1 MSSFAQIDKD
11 GIVQQVII
19 IDQDTLDT
27 GLFGDVTNWIE
38 TVEDGSI
45 RKQYASIGYTY
56 DKVNDVF
63 ISPQPFP
70 SFSLDSNFD
79 WEPPIPYPDDDK
91 RYIWNE
97 VTTSWDLKEAE

>member
-27 GLFGDVTNWIE
+27 GLFGDVTNWVE

-79 WEPPIPYPDDDK
+79 WKPPTPPPDDGK
-91 RYIWNE
+91 MYTWNE
-97 VTTSWDLKEAE
+97 DTTTWDEVTE

>member
-1 MSSFAQIDKD
+1 MSSFAQVDKD

-27 GLFGDVTNWIE
+27 GLFGDVTNWVE

-56 DKVNDVF
+56 DKVNDIF

-79 WEPPIPYPDDDK
+79 WKPPIPHPDDDK

-97 VTTSWDLKEAE
+97 ATTSWNLKE

>member
-1 MSSFAQIDKD
+1 MSIFAQVDKD

-45 RKQYASIGYTY
+45 RKQYAGFGFKY